1 MVGKDGR
8 REIAGS
14 WRVSEKGA
22 KQGTTLDGTALID
35 PGQVAAVLIENTSGR
50 QFVKTP
56 V

>member
-14 WRVSEKGA
+14 WRGSARDA
-22 KQGTTLDGTALID
+22 KRGTILDGTALID
-35 PGQVAAVLIENTSGR
+35 PDQVAAVLIEDTSGR